1 MVRAVLIV
9 GPVLLLCA
17 VERAAGFAWSPSTGG
32 LRGVLGREAFARR
45 PLPQQ
50 ALLSRSRGDRPRPP
64 ALITLKSTTSA
75 APSSTLSEVQ
85 GAALLFPRVR
95 THTRTRTHARV
106 V

>member
-1 MVRAVLIV
+1 MRAALVVGTVLV
-9 GPVLLLCA
+9 LCA
-17 VERAAGFAWSPSTGG
+17 VERAAGFAWSTGVF
-32 LRGVLGREAFARR
+32 RGVLGREAFARR

-50 ALLSRSRGDRPRPP
+50 ALFGRAPSDRARPP
-64 ALITLKSTTSA
+64 AFITLKSTTSA